1 MTNGITD
8 LGDLNP
14 TRFAGAIAFQWECP
28 RCGALNTSTITTQD
42 LIYDGEVVCSN
53 PRCARQGTGD
63 ALCQFAID
71 LKVHGWYKDENDVP
85 LPPKQDYADPVVRSV
100 LVVVSRRKRTTPS
113 VVAKELGMTAN
124 KAGKIMRRLVA
135 TGALRVVGE
144 VFYEA
149 TVPYV
154 ET

>member
-1 MTNGITD
+1 MTSGITD

-14 TRFAGAIAFQWECP
+14 SRFAGAIAFQWECP
-28 RCGALNTSTITTQD
+28 RCGSLNTSTITTQD
-42 LIYDGEVVCSN
+42 LIYDGEVVCPN
-53 PRCARQGTGD
+53 PRCARQGTGE
-63 ALCQFAID
+63 ALCQFAIY
-71 LKVHGWYKDENDVP
+71 LKAEGWYKDENDVP
-85 LPPKQDYADPVVRSV
+85 LPSKQNYADPVVRSI
-100 LVVVSRRKRTTPS
+100 LVMVSKRKRTIPS
-113 VVAKELGMTAN
+113 VVAKELGMTTIE
-124 KAGKIMRRLVA
+124 AGKIMRRLVE